1 MARKV
6 AGATA
11 ETAEEKLTEFL
22 ATDDAEVK
30 EAETAPAE
38 EAPVAAA
45 APPVE
50 EKPVRVIPAPA
61 ASYRVL
67 RDHGVLIDS
76 CRVVLRAGKVIDPA
90 NYNIELLKS
99 QGVPLEQV

>member
-22 ATDDAEVK
+22 PTEDVAP
-30 EAETAPAE
+30 EAAPA

-45 APPVE
+45 APPPVE
-50 EKPVRVIPAPA
+50 EKPVRVIPPPPVA
-61 ASYRVL
+61 YRVL

-76 CRVVLRAGKVIDPA
+76 CRVVLRAGKVLDEA

-99 QGVPLEQV
+99 QGVPLEKV